1 MVGGHSGDPS
11 RATPREVAFIWPGGC
26 TEALWIKAKPVEG
39 TALPG
44 SKTRPRLFQGG
55 IIMEHDA
62 TEPCQIPVVP
72 VEFLR

>member
-11 RATPREVAFIWPGGC
+11 RATPREVAFIWPGG
-26 TEALWIKAKPVEG
+26 TEALSIMAKPVEG

-44 SKTRPRLFQGG
+44 SKTRPRLFQG
-55 IIMEHDA
+55 IITMEHGA
-62 TEPCQIPVVP
+62 TEPCRIRVAP